1 LGKLPYRSKN
11 IRTSKIIMASQLSQ
25 VLTHIIEVYSTSPLV
40 NTITFKDDDVID
52 VSKENIYPLVSF
64 QLLSSPAPLQ
74 DLREFVFE
82 FTILNQ
88 RDDAKIATPSKL
100 LSDINYIDNIGIADS
115 IANNFILEVI
125 KSHNDLDINI
135 VEASV
140 SEFVPVRRD
149 ERNNLDGVKFNCTFS
164 IHQNDI

>member
-1 LGKLPYRSKN
+1 
-11 IRTSKIIMASQLSQ
+11 MASQLSQ
-25 VLTHIIEVYSTSPLV
+25 VLTHIIEVYDASPLV
-40 NTITFKDDDVID
+40 NTITFNDNDIIDD
-52 VSKENIYPLVSF
+52 SKENIYPLVSI

-88 RDDAKIATPSKL
+88 RDDAKISTPSKL

-115 IANNFILEVI
+115 IANNFILEI
-125 KSHNDLDINI
+125 LKSHNKLDINI
-135 VEASV
+135 VEDGV
-140 SEFVPVRRD
+140 SEFEPVRHD